1 MTKTTTGRTASRG
14 RAIQEPEQAS
24 MLDSHAGD
32 AVPVPPEVAG
42 NKAVQEG
49 LSSSEQLVAK
59 ARALQVTNDAEYAA
73 AADVLQNLRGAF
85 KRIEGD
91 RKSMTDPLR
100 LSVERITAFFR
111 PRVQA
116 IEHAGNIV
124 RQKLGEYD
132 AEQERK
138 REEARRKA
146 EEEAR
151 RQREEQERKEREQRE
166 KAERERA
173 EAERLE
179 RERREAERRRIE
191 EQERAERLRR
201 EEEESRRR
209 GEAEAAERARKEREA
224 AEAEQRRLA
233 EEEEQRKREAER
245 AARNAERAD
254 AKADVAAEAAV
265 SVVAPVVETAPA
277 KVDGIARTKV
287 WKWSV
292 TDASQHNR
300 KYLVLDEKQVD
311 KVVKALGKD
320 AEEIVGG
327 ISVRQE
333 FSVSA
338 RAK

>member
-1 MTKTTTGRTASRG
+1 
-14 RAIQEPEQAS
+14 
-24 MLDSHAGD
+24 
-32 AVPVPPEVAG
+32 
-42 NKAVQEG
+42 
-49 LSSSEQLVAK
+49 LVAK

>member
-209 GEAEAAERARKEREA
+209 GEAEA
-224 AEAEQRRLA
+224 EQRRLA